1 MFVYTFLICLLLLY
15 CYINELMGN
24 CLLEAELKW
33 GEMSVGLTNRLV
45 QLAGISYKWAT
56 A

>member
-1 MFVYTFLICLLLLY
+1 MSVYTLLICLLLLS

-33 GEMSVGLTNRLV
+33 GDMSVGLTNRLV
-45 QLAGISYKWAT
+45 QLAGISCKWAI